1 MATLSG
7 KVAWLT
13 GAGSGIGQAG
23 AVELARAG
31 ARVVVSGRRAEM
43 LEETRR
49 LVMEAGGE
57 VEKLPLDVADKKQV
71 AHAAKDLLDRHG
83 RCDILVNS
91 AGLNVPKRYYKDL
104 VPEDWDKVI
113 GINLNG
119 ALYCMTA
126 VLPAMRAQKG
136 GLVINIASWLGRWV
150 GYLGGAA
157 YGASKHAMA
166 TITHHL
172 NLEEGMNGI
181 RGCVI
186 YPGEVATP
194 ILKTRP
200 LPPSQEDL
208 DRMLKADD
216 LGRTIRVR
224 RGDAGARLPE
234 RDRDHA
240 DVEQAADRR
249 RRAAAGAAA
258 AGMTKRRAAG
268 ATFSRR
274 AA

>member
-23 AVELARAG
+23 ALALAQAG

-49 LVMEAGGE
+49 LVTEAGGE
-57 VEKLPLDVADKKQV
+57 VEKLALDVADRKQV
-71 AHAAKDLLDRHG
+71 AHAAKTLLERHG

-91 AGLNVPKRYYKDL
+91 AGLNVPKRYLKDL

-126 VLPAMRAQKG
+126 VLPAMRAQKS

-166 TITHHL
+166 TMTHHL
-172 NLEEGMNGI
+172 NLEEGINGI

-200 LPPSQEDL
+200 MPPSQQDL
-208 DRMLKADD
+208 DRMLKAED
-216 LGRTIRVR
+216 LGRTIRFVAEMPQHVCLNEIVITPTWNR
-224 RGDAGARLPE
+224 LLVGGAELRLGPPLPE
-234 RDRDHA
+234 
-240 DVEQAADRR
+240 
-249 RRAAAGAAA
+249 
-258 AGMTKRRAAG
+258 
-268 ATFSRR
+268 
-274 AA
+274 

>member
-1 MATLSG
+1 MALLSG

-23 AVELARAG
+23 AIALAQAG
-31 ARVVVSGRRAEM
+31 ARVVISGRRAEM
-43 LEETRR
+43 LEETRT
-49 LVMEAGGE
+49 LVSAAGGE
-57 VEKLPLDVADKKQV
+57 VEALPLDVADKKQV
-71 AHAAKDLLDRHG
+71 AQAAQTLVERHG

-104 VPEDWDKVI
+104 AHDDWDKVI

-119 ALYCMTA
+119 AVYCTTA

-136 GLVINIASWLGRWV
+136 GLVINISSWLGRWV

-157 YGASKHAMA
+157 YGASKHALA
-166 TITHHL
+166 VVTHHL
-172 NLEEGMNGI
+172 NLEEGIHGI

-200 LPPSQEDL
+200 VPPSAADM
-208 DRMLKADD
+208 DRMLKAED
-216 LGRTIRVR
+216 LGRTIRFV
-224 RGDAGARLPE
+224 AEMPAHACLNEIVITPTWNRLLVGGKEIRLGPE
-234 RDRDHA
+234 
-240 DVEQAADRR
+240 
-249 RRAAAGAAA
+249 
-258 AGMTKRRAAG
+258 TP
-268 ATFSRR
+268 
-274 AA
+274 